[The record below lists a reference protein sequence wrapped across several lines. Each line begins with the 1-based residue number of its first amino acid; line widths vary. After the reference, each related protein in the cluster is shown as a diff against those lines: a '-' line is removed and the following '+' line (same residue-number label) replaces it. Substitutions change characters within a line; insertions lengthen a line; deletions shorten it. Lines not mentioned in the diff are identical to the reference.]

1 MTEKA
6 DEVITEHAWHN
17 RANWEDD
24 AWEIWETWGWY
35 RHWGRTVSQTSHLR
49 EP

>member
-1 MTEKA
+1 MAVDTVTEKA

-24 AWEIWETWGWY
+24 AWEIWELALDNLDDAA
-35 RHWGRTVSQTSHLR
+35 LR
-49 EP
+49 S